1 MIINRGDERT
11 TGLMNPTG
19 PFPIAMRAS
28 LINVIMDATTGAEA
42 DVPKTKLS
50 DPSMPIS
57 EFKICITFER
67 KKTWIYL

>member
-1 MIINRGDERT
+1 MNRGDERT

-19 PFPIAMRAS
+19 LFPIAMRAS

-50 DPSMPIS
+50 VPSTPIS
-57 EFKICITFER
+57 EFNLHHI
-67 KKTWIYL
+67 